1 MPVSN
6 YNRMADSTSSSLQ
19 LQHFTQN
26 ETRALHSLC
35 KYYED
40 SGDASTAVI
49 CSAIINE
56 LGQTHEERMCMQ
68 RGIAIE
74 DIDIGSSA
82 STSVQSCLSI
92 LDKCKKLLVESK
104 ANDCGSSKDD
114 EEQGK
119 YQYHF
124 IRIINEYREKCT
136 DEGKYLLAKEFMAHD
151 KNLRQELQLQ
161 QVELVQKRYNR
172 DKSKLVAAHEQQAKE
187 FKESWDK
194 FMTAVEQKAQDHT
207 SEVEEAH
214 KQQLVMLEQSLSKEN
229 SNTNTNKPKKKW
241 SKELNSLRERQ
252 ILLAERQRYQEAQQ
266 VKVNA
271 DALEEKERCL
281 QNLNIDTSLTRR
293 TSALKKQQKA
303 EMDVLAKRLEN
314 KRQKYVK
321 QREEDLATL
330 VQRNKNIQ
338 STFDQRMHAEC
349 TKLASSIEQHVKKLV
364 KGS

>member
-6 YNRMADSTSSSLQ
+6 YNRMTGSTSPLLQ

-56 LGQTHEERMCMQ
+56 LGQTHEERLCMQ

-74 DIDIGSSA
+74 DSGSSA
-82 STSVQSCLSI
+82 SGVQSCLSI
-92 LDKCKKLLVESK
+92 LDKCKKLLAESK
-104 ANDCGSSKDD
+104 ANDSGSSKDD

-119 YQYHF
+119 YHF
-124 IRIINEYREKCT
+124 IRIINEYRERCT

-161 QVELVQKRYNR
+161 QVELVQNRYNR

-194 FMTAVEQKAQDHT
+194 FMTAIEQKVQDRT

-214 KQQLVMLEQSLSKEN
+214 KQQLVMIEQSLSEEN
-229 SNTNTNKPKKKW
+229 SNTNKQPKEKW

-281 QNLNIDTSLTRR
+281 QNLNTDTSLTRR

-314 KRQKYVK
+314 KRQQYVK
-321 QREEDLATL
+321 QRDQDLAKL
-330 VQRNKNIQ
+330 VQRNNNIQ
-338 STFDQRMHAEC
+338 LTFDQRIHAEC
-349 TKLASSIEQHVKKLV
+349 AKLALCIDQHVKKLV

>member
-1 MPVSN
+1 MHEDRRSESTN
-6 YNRMADSTSSSLQ
+6 YRMADSTSSSLQ

-56 LGQTHEERMCMQ
+56 LGQTHGERLCMQ

-74 DIDIGSSA
+74 DSGSSA
-82 STSVQSCLSI
+82 SGVQSCLSI
-92 LDKCKKLLVESK
+92 LDKCKKLLAESK
-104 ANDCGSSKDD
+104 ANDCGSNKDD

-119 YQYHF
+119 YHF

-136 DEGKYLLAKEFMAHD
+136 DEGRYLLAKEFMAHD

-161 QVELVQKRYNR
+161 QVELVQNRYNR
-172 DKSKLVAAHEQQAKE
+172 DKSKLVAAHEQQAEE

-194 FMTAVEQKAQDHT
+194 FMTAVEEKAQDHT

-214 KQQLVMLEQSLSKEN
+214 KQQLVMLEQSLSEEN
-229 SNTNTNKPKKKW
+229 SNTNKPKKKW

-252 ILLAERQRYQEAQQ
+252 MLLAERQRYQEAQL

-271 DALEEKERCL
+271 NALEEKERCL
-281 QNLNIDTSLTRR
+281 QNLNTDTSLTRQ

-303 EMDVLAKRLEN
+303 EFDVLAKRLEN
-314 KRQKYVK
+314 KRQQYVK
-321 QREEDLATL
+321 QRDQDLAKL

-349 TKLASSIEQHVKKLV
+349 AKLASSIDQYVKKLV